1 MPRFILGI
9 AFALAVWSVG
19 SAASAADFDALLPE
33 MALGSADAPLTIY
46 EHSSLTCGHCANF
59 HRVTLPE
66 IKKAYIDTGKVR
78 LVFRDFP
85 LDNLAYAAALL
96 PHCAGP
102 QRYFGFL
109 EVLFR
114 TQETWAGGK
123 DPLGE
128 LKKVA
133 RLGGLSAGD
142 FEACLGNQ
150 PLFAAIRDR
159 AAADGKAY
167 AIEATPT
174 FRIGNQTIVG
184 GQPFDAFKKLIDEAL
199 KASK

>member
-1 MPRFILGI
+1 MIGS
-9 AFALAVWSVG
+9 LAGVV
-19 SAASAADFDALLPE
+19 SAADSDALLPE
-33 MALGSADAPLTIY
+33 MALGAADAPVTIY
-46 EHSSLTCGHCANF
+46 EYSSLTCGHCANF
-59 HRVTLPE
+59 HRQTLPE
-66 IKKAYIDTGKVR
+66 IKKAYMDAGKVR
-78 LVFRDFP
+78 LVFHDFP

-114 TQETWAGGK
+114 TQETWAGSK
-123 DPLGE
+123 DPLNE

-133 RLGGLSAGD
+133 RLGGMSAND
-142 FEACLGNQ
+142 FDACLGNQ

-174 FRIGNQTIVG
+174 FRIGDQTIVG
-184 GQPFDAFKKLIDEAL
+184 GQPFDAFKKIIDEAL
-199 KASK
+199 KAAK

>member
-1 MPRFILGI
+1 M
-9 AFALAVWSVG
+9 WSVG
-19 SAASAADFDALLPE
+19 SPASAADSDALLPE
-33 MALGSADAPLTIY
+33 MALGSPDAPVTIY
-46 EHSSLTCGHCANF
+46 EHSSLTCGHCAAF
-59 HRVTLPE
+59 HRQTLPE

-114 TQETWAGGK
+114 TQETWAGSK
-123 DPLGE
+123 DPLNE

-133 RLGGLSAGD
+133 RLGGLSTND
-142 FEACLGNQ
+142 FDACLGNQ

-159 AAADGKAY
+159 AAADSKAH

-174 FRIGNQTIVG
+174 FRIGDETIVG
-184 GQPFDAFKKLIDEAL
+184 GQPFDAFKKVIDDAL
-199 KASK
+199 KVTK